1 MAEQLH
7 GVQFSYKAPST
18 SVHCDRAL
26 HRNHLLQNTEITNV
40 PIVFENRI
48 VSSQPK
54 AIAGCD
60 TLLKRNIYTIP
71 IIKQSNLFRDFFIQC
86 CEVHDRN
93 AHWLQVPL

>member
-1 MAEQLH
+1 M
-7 GVQFSYKAPST
+7 
-18 SVHCDRAL
+18 HCDRAL

-93 AHWLQVPL
+93 VAGAPLTQRDDANLVELNV